1 MIWILLALLGIPVWL
16 IVGALGVGLYRNR
29 KLRNREGNIPCR
41 LRSKPGGR
49 WTRGHGI
56 WVHDV
61 FSFRASP
68 ASYNE
73 LLCWVRQASL
83 RQPHLDEATKLG
95 RMDDPV
101 IADFLL
107 DDGSTVSVAAA
118 GTKQGELTGPIPP
131 VVDTG

>member
-1 MIWILLALLGIPVWL
+1 MIWALLFMLGIPLWL
-16 IVGALGVGLYRNR
+16 IAGALGVEVYRNHR
-29 KLRNREGNIPCR
+29 LRNREGNIPCR

-68 ASYNE
+68 ASWNE
-73 LLCWVRQASL
+73 RLCWVRQASL

-95 RMDDPV
+95 RMTDPI
-101 IADFLL
+101 IAEFLL
-107 DDGSTVSVAAA
+107 DDGTTVAVAA
-118 GTKQGELTGPIPP
+118 GDTRQGELTGPIPP
-131 VVDTG
+131 VVATD